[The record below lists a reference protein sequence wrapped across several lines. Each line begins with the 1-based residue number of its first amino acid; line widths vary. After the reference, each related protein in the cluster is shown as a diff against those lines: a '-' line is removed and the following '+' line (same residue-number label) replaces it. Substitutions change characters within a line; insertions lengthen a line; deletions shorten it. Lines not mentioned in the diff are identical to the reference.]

1 MHLDGAGWLQRSG
14 YAENGDALLDV
25 GCDQALL
32 SKILAKRKIYSIASD
47 LRPNIIEN
55 AKKNLTPLEKEYITF
70 SVSNGVPTILNEEYT
85 LVLSGMGAHT
95 ILDILKN
102 SNYRFNKIITI
113 SNNNNDI
120 LRTEMS
126 KLNYY
131 VLEEEIIKEKGKY
144 YNLIVFDNVK
154 RHYSKEQI
162 LVGINHNKKEL
173 LKEKNEYLI
182 KKYTSILNNANNE
195 KLIDIVNTLK
205 DYKY

>member
-1 MHLDGAGWLQRSG
+1 MTRLEKISSYISDN
-14 YAENGDALLDV
+14 EKVLDV

-70 SVSNGVPTILNEEYT
+70 SVNNGVPTILNEEYT

-131 VLEEEIIKEKGKY
+131 VLEEEIIKEKGKF

-154 RHYSKEQI
+154 RDYSKEQI
-162 LVGINHNKKEL
+162 LVGINHKNKEL
-173 LKEKNEYLI
+173 LKEKNDYLI

>member
-1 MHLDGAGWLQRSG
+1 MTRLEKISSYISDN
-14 YAENGDALLDV
+14 EKVLDV

-113 SNNNNDI
+113 SNNNHDI

-154 RHYSKEQI
+154 RNYSKEQI
-162 LVGINHNKKEL
+162 LVGINHKNKEL

-182 KKYTSILNNANNE
+182 KKYTSILNSANNE

>member
-1 MHLDGAGWLQRSG
+1 MTRLEKISSYISDN
-14 YAENGDALLDV
+14 EKVLDV

-55 AKKNLTPLEKEYITF
+55 AKKKLTPLEKEYITF

-131 VLEEEIIKEKGKY
+131 VLEEEIIKEKGKF

-154 RHYSKEQI
+154 RDYSKEQI
-162 LVGINHNKKEL
+162 LVGINHKNKEL

-182 KKYTSILNNANNE
+182 KKYTSILNIANNE

>member
-1 MHLDGAGWLQRSG
+1 MTRLEKISSYISDN
-14 YAENGDALLDV
+14 EKVLDV

-70 SVSNGVPTILNEEYT
+70 SVSDGVPTILNEEYT

-102 SNYRFNKIITI
+102 SNYRFKKIITI

-131 VLEEEIIKEKGKY
+131 VLEEEIIKEKGKF

-154 RHYSKEQI
+154 RDYSKEQI
-162 LVGINHNKKEL
+162 LVGINHKNKEL

-182 KKYTSILNNANNE
+182 KKYTSILNIANNE

>member
-1 MHLDGAGWLQRSG
+1 MTRLEKISSYISDN
-14 YAENGDALLDV
+14 EKVLDV

-120 LRTEMS
+120 LRIEMS

-131 VLEEEIIKEKGKY
+131 VLEEEIIKEKGKF

-154 RHYSKEQI
+154 RDYSKEQI
-162 LVGINHNKKEL
+162 LVGINHKNKEL
-173 LKEKNEYLI
+173 LKEKNDYLI
-182 KKYTSILNNANNE
+182 KKYTSILNIANNE

-205 DYKY
+205 NYKY

>member
-1 MHLDGAGWLQRSG
+1 MTRLEKISSYISDN
-14 YAENGDALLDV
+14 EKVLDV

-102 SNYRFNKIITI
+102 SNYRFYKIITI

-131 VLEEEIIKEKGKY
+131 VLEEEIIKEKGKF

-154 RHYSKEQI
+154 RDYSKEQI
-162 LVGINHNKKEL
+162 LVGINHKNKEL
-173 LKEKNEYLI
+173 LKEKNDYLI

-205 DYKY
+205 NYKY

>member
-1 MHLDGAGWLQRSG
+1 MTRLEKISSYISDN
-14 YAENGDALLDV
+14 EKVLDV

-113 SNNNNDI
+113 SNNNNNDI

-131 VLEEEIIKEKGKY
+131 VLEEEIIKEKGKF

-154 RHYSKEQI
+154 RDYSKEQI
-162 LVGINHNKKEL
+162 LVGINHKNKEL
-173 LKEKNEYLI
+173 LKEKNDYLI
-182 KKYTSILNNANNE
+182 KKYTSILNIANNE

-205 DYKY
+205 NYKY

>member
-1 MHLDGAGWLQRSG
+1 MTRLEKISSYISDN
-14 YAENGDALLDV
+14 EKVLDV

-102 SNYRFNKIITI
+102 SNYRFKKIITI

-131 VLEEEIIKEKGKY
+131 VLEEEIIKEKGKF

-154 RHYSKEQI
+154 RDYSKEQI
-162 LVGINHNKKEL
+162 LVGINHKNKEL
-173 LKEKNEYLI
+173 LKEKNDYLI
-182 KKYTSILNNANNE
+182 KKYTSILNIANNE

-205 DYKY
+205 NYKY

>member
-1 MHLDGAGWLQRSG
+1 MTRLEKISSYISDN
-14 YAENGDALLDV
+14 EKVLDV

-113 SNNNNDI
+113 SNNNNDM

-131 VLEEEIIKEKGKY
+131 VLEEEIIKEKGKF

-154 RHYSKEQI
+154 RDYSKEQI
-162 LVGINHNKKEL
+162 LVGINHKNKEL

>member
-1 MHLDGAGWLQRSG
+1 MTRLEKISSYISDN
-14 YAENGDALLDV
+14 EKVLDV

-70 SVSNGVPTILNEEYT
+70 SVSNGVPAILNEEYT

-113 SNNNNDI
+113 SNNNHDI

-131 VLEEEIIKEKGKY
+131 VLEEEIIKEKGKF

-154 RHYSKEQI
+154 RDYSKEQI
-162 LVGINHNKKEL
+162 LVGINHKNKEL
-173 LKEKNEYLI
+173 LKEKNDYLI

-205 DYKY
+205 NYKY

>member
-1 MHLDGAGWLQRSG
+1 LTRLEKISSYISDN
-14 YAENGDALLDV
+14 EKVLDV

-70 SVSNGVPTILNEEYT
+70 SVSDGVPTILNEEYT

-113 SNNNNDI
+113 SNNNHDI

-131 VLEEEIIKEKGKY
+131 VLEEEIIKEKGKF

-154 RHYSKEQI
+154 RDYSKEQI
-162 LVGINHNKKEL
+162 LVGINHKNKEL
-173 LKEKNEYLI
+173 LKEKNDYLI

-205 DYKY
+205 NYKY

>member
-1 MHLDGAGWLQRSG
+1 MTRLEKISSYISDN
-14 YAENGDALLDV
+14 EKVLDV

-120 LRTEMS
+120 LRIEMS

-131 VLEEEIIKEKGKY
+131 VLEEEIIKEKGKF

-154 RHYSKEQI
+154 RDYSKEQI
-162 LVGINHNKKEL
+162 LVGINHKNKEL

-182 KKYTSILNNANNE
+182 KKYTSILNIANNE

-205 DYKY
+205 NYKY

>member
-1 MHLDGAGWLQRSG
+1 MTRLEKISSYISDN
-14 YAENGDALLDV
+14 EKVLDV

-70 SVSNGVPTILNEEYT
+70 SVSNGVPTILNEKYT
-85 LVLSGMGAHT
+85 LVLSGMGAYT

-113 SNNNNDI
+113 SNNNHDI

-131 VLEEEIIKEKGKY
+131 VLEEEIMKEKGKF

-154 RHYSKEQI
+154 RDYSKEQI
-162 LVGINHNKKEL
+162 LVGINHKNKEL
-173 LKEKNEYLI
+173 LKEKNDYLI

-205 DYKY
+205 NYKY

>member
-1 MHLDGAGWLQRSG
+1 MTRLEKISSYISDN
-14 YAENGDALLDV
+14 EKVLDV

-131 VLEEEIIKEKGKY
+131 VLEEEIIKEKGKF

-154 RHYSKEQI
+154 RDYSKEQI
-162 LVGINHNKKEL
+162 LVGINHKNKEL
-173 LKEKNEYLI
+173 LKEKNDYLI
-182 KKYTSILNNANNE
+182 KKYTSILNIANNE

-205 DYKY
+205 VYKY

>member
-1 MHLDGAGWLQRSG
+1 MTRLEKISSYISDN
-14 YAENGDALLDV
+14 EKVLDV

-70 SVSNGVPTILNEEYT
+70 SVSDGVPTILNEEYT

-131 VLEEEIIKEKGKY
+131 VLEEEIIKEKGKF

-154 RHYSKEQI
+154 RDYSKEQI
-162 LVGINHNKKEL
+162 LVGINHKNKEL
-173 LKEKNEYLI
+173 LKEKNDYLI

-205 DYKY
+205 NYKY

>member
-1 MHLDGAGWLQRSG
+1 MTRLEKISSYISDN
-14 YAENGDALLDV
+14 EKVLDV

-131 VLEEEIIKEKGKY
+131 VLEEEIMKEKDKF

-154 RHYSKEQI
+154 RNYSKEEI
-162 LVGINHNKKEL
+162 LVGINHKNKEL
-173 LKEKNEYLI
+173 LKEKNDYLI

>member
-1 MHLDGAGWLQRSG
+1 MTRLEKISSYISDN
-14 YAENGDALLDV
+14 EKVLDV

-131 VLEEEIIKEKGKY
+131 VLEEEIIKEKGKF

-154 RHYSKEQI
+154 RDYSKEQI
-162 LVGINHNKKEL
+162 LVGINHKNKEL
-173 LKEKNEYLI
+173 LKEKNDYLI
-182 KKYTSILNNANNE
+182 KKYTSTLNNANNE

-205 DYKY
+205 NYKY

>member
-1 MHLDGAGWLQRSG
+1 MTRLEKISSYISDN
-14 YAENGDALLDV
+14 EKVLDV

-70 SVSNGVPTILNEEYT
+70 SVSDGVPTILNEEYT
-85 LVLSGMGAHT
+85 VVLSGMGAHT

-102 SNYRFNKIITI
+102 SNYRFKKIITI

-131 VLEEEIIKEKGKY
+131 VLEEEIIKEKGKF

-154 RHYSKEQI
+154 RDYSKEQI
-162 LVGINHNKKEL
+162 LVGINHKNKEL
-173 LKEKNEYLI
+173 LKEKNDYLI
-182 KKYTSILNNANNE
+182 KKYTSILNIANNE

-205 DYKY
+205 NYKY

>member
-1 MHLDGAGWLQRSG
+1 MTRLEKISSYISDN
-14 YAENGDALLDV
+14 EKVLDV

-32 SKILAKRKIYSIASD
+32 SKILAKKNIYSIASD

-131 VLEEEIIKEKGKY
+131 VLEEEIIKEKGKF

-154 RHYSKEQI
+154 RDYSKEQI
-162 LVGINHNKKEL
+162 LVGINHKNKEL
-173 LKEKNEYLI
+173 LKEKNDYLI

-205 DYKY
+205 NYKY

>member
-1 MHLDGAGWLQRSG
+1 MTRLEKISSYISDN
-14 YAENGDALLDV
+14 EKVLDV

-70 SVSNGVPTILNEEYT
+70 SVSDGVPTILNEEYT

-102 SNYRFNKIITI
+102 SNYRFKKIITI

-131 VLEEEIIKEKGKY
+131 VLEEEIIKEKGKF

-154 RHYSKEQI
+154 RDYSKEQI
-162 LVGINHNKKEL
+162 LVGINHKNKEL
-173 LKEKNEYLI
+173 LKEKNDYLI
-182 KKYTSILNNANNE
+182 KKYTSILNIANNE

>member
-1 MHLDGAGWLQRSG
+1 MTRLEKISSYISDN
-14 YAENGDALLDV
+14 EKVLDV

-70 SVSNGVPTILNEEYT
+70 SVSDGVPTILNEEYT
-85 LVLSGMGAHT
+85 LVLSGMGAYT

-131 VLEEEIIKEKGKY
+131 VLEEEIIKEKGKF

-154 RHYSKEQI
+154 RDYSKEQI
-162 LVGINHNKKEL
+162 LVGINHKNKEL

-182 KKYTSILNNANNE
+182 KKYTSILNIANNE

-205 DYKY
+205 NYKY

>member
-1 MHLDGAGWLQRSG
+1 MTRLEKISSYISDN
-14 YAENGDALLDV
+14 EKVLDV

-70 SVSNGVPTILNEEYT
+70 SVSDGVPTILNEEYT

-131 VLEEEIIKEKGKY
+131 VLEEEIIKEKGKF

-154 RHYSKEQI
+154 RDYSKEQI
-162 LVGINHNKKEL
+162 LVGINHKNKEL
-173 LKEKNEYLI
+173 LKEKNDYLI
-182 KKYTSILNNANNE
+182 KKYTSILNIANNE

>member
-1 MHLDGAGWLQRSG
+1 MTRLEKISSYISDN
-14 YAENGDALLDV
+14 EKVLDV

-70 SVSNGVPTILNEEYT
+70 SVSDGVPTILNEEYT

-113 SNNNNDI
+113 SNNNHDI

-131 VLEEEIIKEKGKY
+131 VLEEEIIKEKGKF

-154 RHYSKEQI
+154 RDYSKEQI
-162 LVGINHNKKEL
+162 LVGINHKNKEL
-173 LKEKNEYLI
+173 LKEKNDYLI

>member
-1 MHLDGAGWLQRSG
+1 MTRLEKISSYISDN
-14 YAENGDALLDV
+14 EKVLDV

-102 SNYRFNKIITI
+102 SNYRFKKIITI

-131 VLEEEIIKEKGKY
+131 VLEEEIIKEKGKF

-154 RHYSKEQI
+154 RDYSKEQI
-162 LVGINHNKKEL
+162 LVGINHKNKEL
-173 LKEKNEYLI
+173 LKEKNDYLI

-205 DYKY
+205 NYKY

>member
-1 MHLDGAGWLQRSG
+1 MTRLEKISSYISDN
-14 YAENGDALLDV
+14 EKVLDV

-131 VLEEEIIKEKGKY
+131 VLEEEIIKEKGKF

-154 RHYSKEQI
+154 RDYSKEQI
-162 LVGINHNKKEL
+162 LVGINHKNKEL
-173 LKEKNEYLI
+173 LKEKNDYLI

-205 DYKY
+205 NYKY

>member
-1 MHLDGAGWLQRSG
+1 LTRLEKISSYISDN
-14 YAENGDALLDV
+14 EKVLDV

-131 VLEEEIIKEKGKY
+131 VLEEEIIKEKGKF

-154 RHYSKEQI
+154 RDYSKEQI
-162 LVGINHNKKEL
+162 LVGINHKNKEL
-173 LKEKNEYLI
+173 LKEKNDYLI

>member
-1 MHLDGAGWLQRSG
+1 MTRLEKISSYISDN
-14 YAENGDALLDV
+14 EKVLDV

-113 SNNNNDI
+113 SNNNHDI

-131 VLEEEIIKEKGKY
+131 VLEEEIIKEKGKF

-154 RHYSKEQI
+154 RDYSKEQI
-162 LVGINHNKKEL
+162 LVGINHKNKEL
-173 LKEKNEYLI
+173 LKEKNDYLI
-182 KKYTSILNNANNE
+182 KKYTSILNIANNE

-205 DYKY
+205 NYKY

>member
-1 MHLDGAGWLQRSG
+1 MTRLEKISSYISDN
-14 YAENGDALLDV
+14 EKVLDV

-70 SVSNGVPTILNEEYT
+70 SVSNGVPAILNEEYT

-131 VLEEEIIKEKGKY
+131 VLEEEIIKEKGKF

-154 RHYSKEQI
+154 RDYSKEQI
-162 LVGINHNKKEL
+162 LVGINHKNKEL
-173 LKEKNEYLI
+173 LKEKNDYLI

-205 DYKY
+205 NYKY

>member
-1 MHLDGAGWLQRSG
+1 MTRLEKISSYISDN
-14 YAENGDALLDV
+14 EKVLDV

-70 SVSNGVPTILNEEYT
+70 SVSNGVTTILNEEYT

-131 VLEEEIIKEKGKY
+131 VLEEEIIKEKGKF

-154 RHYSKEQI
+154 RDYSKEQL
-162 LVGINHNKKEL
+162 LVGINHKNKEL

-182 KKYTSILNNANNE
+182 KKYTSILNIANNE

>member
-1 MHLDGAGWLQRSG
+1 MTRLEKISSYISDN
-14 YAENGDALLDV
+14 EKVLDV

-85 LVLSGMGAHT
+85 LVLSGMGAYT

-113 SNNNNDI
+113 SNNNHDI

-131 VLEEEIIKEKGKY
+131 VLEEEIMKEKGKF

-154 RHYSKEQI
+154 RDYSKEQI
-162 LVGINHNKKEL
+162 LVGINHKNKEL
-173 LKEKNEYLI
+173 LKEKNDYLI

-205 DYKY
+205 NYKY

>member
-1 MHLDGAGWLQRSG
+1 MTRLEKISSYISDN
-14 YAENGDALLDV
+14 EKVLDV

-55 AKKNLTPLEKEYITF
+55 AKKNLTSLEKEYITF

-131 VLEEEIIKEKGKY
+131 VLEEEIIKEKGKF

-154 RHYSKEQI
+154 RDYSKEQI
-162 LVGINHNKKEL
+162 LVGINHKNKEL
-173 LKEKNEYLI
+173 LKEKNDYLI

-205 DYKY
+205 NYKY

>member
-1 MHLDGAGWLQRSG
+1 MTRLEKISSYISDN
-14 YAENGDALLDV
+14 EKVLDV

-70 SVSNGVPTILNEEYT
+70 SVSDGVPTILNEEYT

-131 VLEEEIIKEKGKY
+131 VLEEEIIKEKGKF

-154 RHYSKEQI
+154 RDYSKEQI
-162 LVGINHNKKEL
+162 LVGINHNNKEL

-205 DYKY
+205 NYKY

>member
-1 MHLDGAGWLQRSG
+1 MTRLEKISSYISDN
-14 YAENGDALLDV
+14 EKVLDV

-47 LRPNIIEN
+47 LRPNIIKN

-113 SNNNNDI
+113 SNNNHDI

-131 VLEEEIIKEKGKY
+131 VLEEVIIKEKGKF

-154 RHYSKEQI
+154 RDYSKEQI
-162 LVGINHNKKEL
+162 LVGINHKNKEL
-173 LKEKNEYLI
+173 LKEKNDYLI

-205 DYKY
+205 NYKY

>member
-1 MHLDGAGWLQRSG
+1 MTRLEKISSYISDN
-14 YAENGDALLDV
+14 EKVLDV

-113 SNNNNDI
+113 SNNNNNDI

-131 VLEEEIIKEKGKY
+131 VLEEEIMKEKGKF

-154 RHYSKEQI
+154 RDYSKEQI
-162 LVGINHNKKEL
+162 LVGINHKNKEL

-182 KKYTSILNNANNE
+182 KKYTSILNIANNE

>member
-1 MHLDGAGWLQRSG
+1 LTRLEKISSYISDN
-14 YAENGDALLDV
+14 EKVLDV

-70 SVSNGVPTILNEEYT
+70 SVSNGVPAILNEEYT

-131 VLEEEIIKEKGKY
+131 VLEEEIMKEKGKF

-154 RHYSKEQI
+154 RDYSKEQI
-162 LVGINHNKKEL
+162 LVGINHKNKEL
-173 LKEKNEYLI
+173 LKEKNDYLI
-182 KKYTSILNNANNE
+182 KKYTSILNIANNE

>member
-1 MHLDGAGWLQRSG
+1 MTRLEKISSYISDN
-14 YAENGDALLDV
+14 EKVLDV

-113 SNNNNDI
+113 SNDNNDI

-131 VLEEEIIKEKGKY
+131 VLEEEIIKEKGKF

-154 RHYSKEQI
+154 RDYSKEQI
-162 LVGINHNKKEL
+162 LVGINHKNKEL
-173 LKEKNEYLI
+173 LKEKNDYLI

-205 DYKY
+205 NYKY